1 MIHIARAGRV
11 GALTL
16 AVLMTAAACSSG
28 ATDTPTPAP
37 TGTPGAATAT
47 PGESMAESPS
57 ASAAAVTYRCSKGD
71 GQLNGAGSTFINPL
85 LTKMAGDYLTKCGV
99 KVNYQSVGSGAGVK
113 AWQQN
118 TVDFGASDAYLADS
132 EIATAAANGAPIEI
146 PTTFGAVVVA
156 YNLTGLSGALKMT
169 PDIIANIFL
178 GKITAWNDPAL
189 AAANPGV
196 TLPSTAISVVHRSD
210 GSGTTSIFTKYLTA
224 VSADW
229 VTTVGGGDKTKSAG
243 KTVAWPVGQ
252 GASGNEGV
260 TQGVK
265 GTDGGVGYIDVAYAV
280 ENNIPFADVQNSSG
294 NYITASLAS
303 IAQAANLPSYPVR
316 PALRP
321 RQHGVRAGLPDRR
334 HDLDHRLPGSVQGP
348 EEPGPGELVGRLPL
362 VGHPR
367 RPGRRRPARV
377 RLTAAQPGD
386 PGRGSHPVDHVGG
399 DTAAA
404 LSHSL
409 HQLDAPGMAAIPG
422 ASSILD
428 KVTEAAR

>member
-1 MIHIARAGRV
+1 MPR
-11 GALTL
+11 
-16 AVLMTAAACSSG
+16 
-28 ATDTPTPAP
+28 DTPTPAP
-37 TGTPGAATAT
+37 TGTPAAATAS

-57 ASAAAVTYRCSKGD
+57 ASAAAVSYRCSKGD

-303 IAQAANLPSYPVR
+303 IAQAANLPSYPSD
-316 PALRP
+316 LRFDLVNSASP
-321 RQHGVRAGLPDRR
+321 QGYPIAGTTWIIVYQDLSKVLKSQDRANSLVDFLWWAI
-334 HDLDHRLPGSVQGP
+334 HDGQADAA
-348 EEPGPGELVGRLPL
+348 PL
-362 VGHPR
+362 VY
-367 RPGRRRPARV
+367 
-377 RLTAAQPGD
+377 
-386 PGRGSHPVDHVGG
+386 GSLPPNLVTQDE
-399 DTAAA
+399 
-404 LSHSL
+404 
-409 HQLDAPGMAAIPG
+409 AAIR
-422 ASSILD
+422 SITWAGTPLLP
-428 KVTEAAR
+428 